1 MLNQD
6 VLNETYVV
14 GDLKLSSDTAVIK
27 GANYKVNQVATV
39 KALVDINNL
48 PKFTLGQAIT
58 VSSTLKAY
66 DEKGNVVD
74 VEISPAKVDVD
85 LTITSPSKQVP
96 IQVIPDGKV
105 VYNMGISNLT
115 INDNSNMMVT
125 IYGSNEAL
133 SAVDYIPVRINVEGL
148 SESSEFKVELT
159 KPVDIKSMSV
169 NSVTVR
175 VELSNDI
182 SNSEINNVGISAEN
196 LGSGYGVTPIDID
209 TITVKVKGV
218 TSVIEGIDET
228 DINAYVDLK
237 GLGEGVH
244 DVDIYVTGNDN
255 RVEYT
260 PSVLKMKV
268 RIYKK

>member
-1 MLNQD
+1 ML
-6 VLNETYVV
+6 
-14 GDLKLSSDTAVIK
+14 
-27 GANYKVNQVATV
+27 
-39 KALVDINNL
+39 
-48 PKFTLGQAIT
+48 
-58 VSSTLKAY
+58 
-66 DEKGNVVD
+66 
-74 VEISPAKVDVD
+74 
-85 LTITSPSKQVP
+85 
-96 IQVIPDGKV
+96 
-105 VYNMGISNLT
+105 
-115 INDNSNMMVT
+115 
-125 IYGSNEAL
+125 
-133 SAVDYIPVRINVEGL
+133 
-148 SESSEFKVELT
+148 
-159 KPVDIKSMSV
+159 
-169 NSVTVR
+169 
-175 VELSNDI
+175 LSNDI